1 MSDKEQYR
9 SNPPRRGHMNA
20 MNFAEKPKSM
30 RRAIGSLLAYG
41 RRYTVAFVAVFVLA
55 VGAAVLTILGPN
67 FVKKLTALILAGIAS
82 PNGIDAAA
90 TLEICVT
97 LTVMYS
103 LSVIFGYAQGF
114 IMATVTQRMT
124 KGLRTDISRK
134 INRMPLRYFDTTS
147 FGDTLS
153 RVTNDVDLIEITMN
167 RSVGSLIGSVTQF
180 IGSVVMMFY
189 TNYILAFAA
198 IGTSLLGFF
207 VMSVIIKRSQ
217 KYFLRQQQELGAI
230 NGKIEEVFS
239 AHNIVK
245 AYGGEEKEKKAFDKL
260 NKKLRVSARK
270 AQFLSGLMM
279 PFMGFVG
286 DLGFVVVAVLGGAM
300 AVKGTI
306 GFEVVVA
313 FIMYVHLFIN
323 PLTQLANS
331 ASSLQSASAASER
344 VFEFL
349 SNEELSDEKDKT
361 AFIDAATA
369 KGDVV
374 FDNVRFGY
382 DKDRE
387 IMHGFSAHALPGQKV
402 AIVGPTGAGKT
413 TIVNLLMRFYE
424 PDSGKIYVDGV
435 DIATLTRK
443 NVRDLFGMVLQD
455 TWLFHGTIRENIAY
469 GKENVSDDIVVAAAK
484 AVGLH
489 HFINTLPKGYD
500 TDLDGNVNLSVGQ
513 KQLMT
518 IARAIVEN
526 APLLI
531 LDEATSSVD
540 TRTELLIQQAMDALT
555 EGRTSFVIAH
565 RLSTIKNAD
574 LILVIQN
581 GNIVEQGTHQELL
594 DKGGAYAELYMS
606 QFR

>member
-1 MSDKEQYR
+1 MSEKETVR
-9 SNPPRRGHMNA
+9 RNPPRRGHMGN
-20 MNFAEKPKSM
+20 MNPAEKPKNM
-30 RRAIGSLLAYG
+30 KRAIGSLFNYGKKYRLA
-41 RRYTVAFVAVFVLA
+41 FLAVFLLSVA
-55 VGAAVLTILGPN
+55 AAVLAILGPN
-67 FVKKLTALILAGIAS
+67 LVKDVTNNILAGVVS
-82 PNGIDAAA
+82 PAGINVNE
-90 TLEICVT
+90 TVRLCVM
-97 LTVMYS
+97 LAVMYGCA
-103 LSVIFGYAQGF
+103 LSFGYVQGF
-114 IMATVTQRMT
+114 IMATVTQRIS
-124 KGLRTDISRK
+124 KGLRTDISLK
-134 INRMPLRYFDTTS
+134 IDRMPLRYFDTTS
-147 FGDTLS
+147 YGDTLS

-167 RSVGSLIGSVTQF
+167 RSIGNLVGSVTQF
-180 IGSVVMMFY
+180 LGSIIMMFY
-189 TNYILAFAA
+189 TNAILAVAA
-198 IGTSLLGFF
+198 IVTSVVGFLA
-207 VMSVIIKRSQ
+207 MGVIVKKSQ
-217 KYFLRQQQELGAI
+217 RHFLRQQQELGAI

-245 AYGGEEKEKKAFDKL
+245 AYGAEKKEQKNFDKI
-260 NKKLRVSARK
+260 NTRLRSASWK

-279 PFMGFVG
+279 PFMAFVG

-300 AVKGTI
+300 VAAGKIKFG
-306 GFEVVVA
+306 VVIA
-313 FIMYVHLFIN
+313 FIMYVHLFTD

-331 ASSLQSASAASER
+331 VSSLQSAAAASER

-349 SNEELSDEKDKT
+349 ENEELDDESGKT
-361 AFIDAATA
+361 AFLPTA

-374 FDNVRFGY
+374 FENVRFGY

-435 DIATLTRK
+435 DISTLTRK
-443 NVRDLFGMVLQD
+443 NVRELFGMVLQD

-469 GKENVSDDIVVAAAK
+469 GKEDVSDDTVIAAAK

-489 HFINTLPKGYD
+489 HYITTLPKGYD
-500 TDLDGNVNLSVGQ
+500 TVLDGNVSLSVGQ

-540 TRTELLIQQAMDALT
+540 TRTELLIQQAMDTLT
-555 EGRTSFVIAH
+555 AERTSFVIAH

-574 LILVIQN
+574 LILVIQD
-581 GNIVEQGTHQELL
+581 GSIVEQGTHAELL
-594 DKGGAYAELYMS
+594 ALGGAYAELYNS
-606 QFR
+606 QFN